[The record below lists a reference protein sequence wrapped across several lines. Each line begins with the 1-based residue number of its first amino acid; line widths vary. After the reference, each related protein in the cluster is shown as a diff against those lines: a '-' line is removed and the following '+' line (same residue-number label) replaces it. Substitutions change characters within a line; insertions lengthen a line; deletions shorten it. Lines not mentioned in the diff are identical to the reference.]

1 MTIEIRNL
9 PLFPLHTVLF
19 PGSTIPLNVFED
31 RYKTM
36 INDCRA
42 TDDMFGVVLI
52 KEGEEV
58 GGPSIPHEVGT
69 VAKITNMREISGGRI
84 YLSALGTE
92 RFKIREILQDT
103 PYLNATVEVG
113 ELDDDPYIPEIEL
126 ESTKEAASTH
136 VKHLLSISGGWV
148 DSTRTPS
155 HPVELSY
162 FLAQLL
168 QIDMAKKQDIL
179 GNDSCRER
187 LAACKDH
194 LEKANANLLI
204 QSELEV
210 KLRFSRH

>member
-1 MTIEIRNL
+1 MTIEIRDL

-19 PGSTIPLNVFED
+19 PGSTIPLNIFED

-36 INDCRA
+36 INECRA

-92 RFKIREILQDT
+92 RFKIRESLQDT

-136 VKHLLSISGGWV
+136 VKLLLSISGVWV
-148 DSTRTPS
+148 DHTLTPP

-179 GNDSCRER
+179 GNNSCRER
-187 LAACKDH
+187 LAACKDD
-194 LEKANANLLI
+194 LDKANAKLLI

-210 KLRFSRH
+210 KRSFSRR

>member
-58 GGPSIPHEVGT
+58 GGPSIPHKVGT

-148 DSTRTPS
+148 DRTRTPS

-179 GNDSCRER
+179 GNNSCRER

>member
-1 MTIEIRNL
+1 MTIEIRDL

>member
-1 MTIEIRNL
+1 MTIEIRDL

-19 PGSTIPLNVFED
+19 PGSTIPLNIFED

-168 QIDMAKKQDIL
+168 QIDIAKKQDIL
-179 GNDSCRER
+179 GNNSCRER
-187 LAACKDH
+187 LAACKEH
-194 LEKANANLLI
+194 LEKANAKLLI

>member
-1 MTIEIRNL
+1 MTIEIRDL

-19 PGSTIPLNVFED
+19 PGSTIPLNIFED

-148 DSTRTPS
+148 DHPRPPP

-179 GNDSCRER
+179 GNNSCRER

>member
-1 MTIEIRNL
+1 MTIEIRDL

-19 PGSTIPLNVFED
+19 PGSTIPLNIFED

-36 INDCRA
+36 INNCRA

-136 VKHLLSISGGWV
+136 VKHLSLIHISEP
-148 DSTRTPS
+148 TRP
-155 HPVELSY
+155 Y
-162 FLAQLL
+162 
-168 QIDMAKKQDIL
+168 
-179 GNDSCRER
+179 
-187 LAACKDH
+187 
-194 LEKANANLLI
+194 
-204 QSELEV
+204 
-210 KLRFSRH
+210 

>member
-1 MTIEIRNL
+1 MTIEIRDL

-19 PGSTIPLNVFED
+19 PGSTIPLNIFED

-69 VAKITNMREISGGRI
+69 VAKITNIREISGGRI

-148 DSTRTPS
+148 DHTRTPP

>member
-1 MTIEIRNL
+1 MTIEIRDL

-19 PGSTIPLNVFED
+19 PGSTIPLNIFED

-179 GNDSCRER
+179 GNNSCRER